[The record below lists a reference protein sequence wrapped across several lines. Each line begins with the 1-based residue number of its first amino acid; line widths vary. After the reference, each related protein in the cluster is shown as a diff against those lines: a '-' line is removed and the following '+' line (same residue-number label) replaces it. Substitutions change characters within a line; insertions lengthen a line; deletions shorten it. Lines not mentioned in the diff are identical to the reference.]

1 MDERIPENKKTQ
13 TDDKDL
19 ITSLEREIRILK
31 KQLSRSYEE
40 RKNLEEIIETHLNT
54 LMTRNSEL
62 EQSQA
67 QLKASEERF
76 RFLSQHDSLTGLPNR
91 FFFTEAVEGALWRVR
106 QNEGRIA
113 VLFIDLDHFKAVNDN
128 YGHDAGDLVLKA
140 ASRRI
145 AGCLESNEFLARLGG
160 DEFAVIIEDLTSVDP
175 VTVLKERIQAALT
188 NPIALPNGKTCSVGA
203 SVGVALYP
211 EDASDMRELLQKAD
225 IAMYMAKNRI

>member
-1 MDERIPENKKTQ
+1 M
-13 TDDKDL
+13 
-19 ITSLEREIRILK
+19 
-31 KQLSRSYEE
+31 
-40 RKNLEEIIETHLNT
+40 
-54 LMTRNSEL
+54 
-62 EQSQA
+62 
-67 QLKASEERF
+67 
-76 RFLSQHDSLTGLPNR
+76 
-91 FFFTEAVEGALWRVR
+91 EGALWRIR

-113 VLFIDLDHFKAVNDN
+113 VLFIDLDRFKAVNDN
-128 YGHDAGDLVLKA
+128 YGHDAGDLVLNA

-145 AGCLESNEFLARLGG
+145 TGCLEGNEFLARLGG
-160 DEFAVIIEDLTSVDP
+160 DEFAVLIEDLTSMEP